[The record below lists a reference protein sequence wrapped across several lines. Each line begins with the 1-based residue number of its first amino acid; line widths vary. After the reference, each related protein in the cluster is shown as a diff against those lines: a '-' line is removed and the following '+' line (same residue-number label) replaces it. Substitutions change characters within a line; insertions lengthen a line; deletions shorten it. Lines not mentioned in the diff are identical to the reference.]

1 MITPEE
7 QPNQYVE
14 SLNYLILLTQDY
26 VNTLPDSSK
35 IAVIAQAN
43 KALKRQGCRDPTVPV
58 AAAEGPV
65 ANRFMNVVDLF
76 PQTMI

>member
-43 KALKRQGCRDPTVPV
+43 KAFESIKDLIENYPKLEEELHRATIRQKKRESELIDS
-58 AAAEGPV
+58 E
-65 ANRFMNVVDLF
+65 
-76 PQTMI
+76 